1 MTGPTTAAAQN
12 WEDAHEITSNHLIR
26 ATGLADA
33 LIDLIREFPAF
44 STNCRAAGAIR
55 TVAEALAEAAAAGAD
70 AHGDEHVAAMK
81 LARFGAGNV

>member
-1 MTGPTTAAAQN
+1 MTAPTT
-12 WEDAHEITSNHLIR
+12 EHDYRDLFEITDTHLIR
-26 ATGLADA
+26 TTGLADA
-33 LIDLIREFPAF
+33 LLDLIREFPAF